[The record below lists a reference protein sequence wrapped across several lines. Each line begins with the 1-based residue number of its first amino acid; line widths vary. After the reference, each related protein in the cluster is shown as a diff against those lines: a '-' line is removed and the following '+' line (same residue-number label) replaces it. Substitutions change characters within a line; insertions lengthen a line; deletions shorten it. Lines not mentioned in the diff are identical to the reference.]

1 MNSTLLTILLFTFI
15 ASIASLFLVSIMLI
29 YEKKMKT
36 FSFHLVSFGAGALL
50 ATGFTDTMPEA
61 VELSK
66 NAFLYVTSF
75 IALFFLIERLFLHF
89 HHHEHEEGKNLRLP
103 IPFLLFGD
111 ALHNFIDGVSI
122 ATTFL
127 ISFPL
132 GLVTSI
138 AVFIHE
144 IPHELGDFGILLH
157 SGYSKGKVLG
167 FNVLTGLTAFA
178 GAIVG
183 FYFAKN
189 VNGALP
195 VLLSLTTANFIYL
208 SLTDLLPEIHEQSK
222 GNTFIHILPFFLGA
236 SVILLLTQFLKG

>member
-1 MNSTLLTILLFTFI
+1 MLPTILFFTFI
-15 ASIASLFLVSIMLI
+15 ASIASLFLVSIMLLQ
-29 YEKKMKT
+29 EKKIKKI
-36 FSFHLVSFGAGALL
+36 SFHLVSFGAGALL

-66 NAFLYVTSF
+66 QAFLYVTAF
-75 IALFFLIERLFLHF
+75 IALFFLIERVFLHF

-103 IPFLLFGD
+103 VPFLMFGD
-111 ALHNFIDGVSI
+111 ALHNLIDGISI

-132 GLVTSI
+132 GFVTST

-157 SGYSKGKVLG
+157 SGYSRRKVLG
-167 FNVLTGLTAFA
+167 FNILTGLTAFI
-178 GAIVG
+178 GALIG
-183 FYFAKN
+183 FYFAQN
-189 VNGALP
+189 VSGALP
-195 VLLSLTTANFIYL
+195 ILLSLTTANFIYL

-222 GNTFIHILPFFLGA
+222 GNTFAHILPFFLGVA
-236 SVILLLTQFLKG
+236 LMLILTQFFKG